1 MNNPG
6 GHKIVK
12 EDLNKSV
19 DTDEVE
25 LDKKSQV
32 RLYFDDQTYIH
43 VSDIRT
49 RDVRRSGKS

>member
-12 EDLNKSV
+12 EDLIKSV

-49 RDVRRSGKS
+49 WDVQR